1 MNSLALFV
9 SFAARGSPSHRS
21 NGDCVYF
28 KGGTT
33 MRKTVWTASVGA
45 LVLLAV
51 LAASY
56 AARKTFANYSDATG
70 SAAVNYFEPAGAEK
84 GFSVGGLI
92 GGRPATGN
100 SARGRRCIG
109 TAQRPANKPP
119 HPHPPA

>member
-28 KGGTT
+28 KEGAT

-56 AARKTFANYSDATG
+56 AARKTFANYSDATV
-70 SAAVNYFEPAGAEK
+70 SAALNYFEPAVAEN
-84 GFSVGGLI
+84 GFSVEGLI
-92 GGRPATGN
+92 GGPPATEY
-100 SARGRRCIG
+100 SAGGRRYIR
-109 TAQRPANKPP
+109 ALQ
-119 HPHPPA
+119 